1 MSQVLDIRRKTAQE
15 RLRSDHIDLL
25 QQLEN
30 YARENKELSDEIK
43 RLEKQQ
49 DINHG
54 PQNNSENST
63 LCDINISVKYE
74 ELILSL
80 NDTIQL
86 QQNELKTLQTSH
98 CIVLKA
104 SKDRIKVHN
113 FQTFFTLNLKN
124 LGFARTSRF

>member
-49 DINHG
+49 DINHS

-63 LCDINISVKYE
+63 SCDINISVKYE
-74 ELILSL
+74 ELMLSL

-104 SKDRIKVHN
+104 SKDRIKVQK
-113 FQTFFTLNLKN
+113 FQTFFTLNLRN